1 MRKLLIGFAVVLAV
15 CFAAYLRFHQAAEPA
30 ELVYAGNREVTLW
43 STTAQVREPVATA
56 NYGDRLEILA
66 RSQDQVQVRTASGV
80 VGWTS
85 EDDLLSAA
93 LWQKA
98 KDLESQAASL
108 TVEARGRLRA
118 IGNLHVAP
126 GRDTPRIRQLAKA
139 IPVDLFE
146 RQSVEVLPGT
156 SAATPAKEM
165 PPTDAPDAKPAQTKK
180 EDWWFIRAHLPND
193 STVSGWM
200 LGRFVDLDVPAP
212 LPDYASSAGMR
223 IVAWFELNRVAD
235 DSGQNKSQY
244 LLLGTRG
251 PEGQPCD
258 FTQMRVFT
266 WGAQRQ
272 RYETAYVESDVCG
285 KLPLKLTTPSAPG
298 GDVAFSF
305 DDLSDG
311 TSQQRTYRMHQTIVR
326 RERESGSPPVKKK
339 HARG

>member
-15 CFAAYLRFHQAAEPA
+15 CFAAYLRFHHAPEPP
-30 ELVYAGNREVTLW
+30 ELAYAGNREVTLW

-56 NYGDRLEILA
+56 KYGDRLEILA
-66 RSQDQVQVRTASGV
+66 RSQDQVQVRTTTGV

-85 EDDLLSAA
+85 EDELLSAA

-98 KDLESQAASL
+98 KDLESQTGSL

-126 GRDTPRIRQLAKA
+126 GRETPRIRQLAKA

-146 RQSVEVLPGT
+146 RQVAEVLPGT
-156 SAATPAKEM
+156 SGASAAKE
-165 PPTDAPDAKPAQTKK
+165 PPPADTSDAKPAQIKK

-200 LGRFVDLDVPAP
+200 LGRFVDLEVPAP
-212 LPDYASSAGMR
+212 LPDYATSAGMR

-235 DSGQNKSQY
+235 DSAGTKPQY
-244 LLLGTRG
+244 LVLGTRG

-258 FTQMRVFT
+258 FTQMRVYT
-266 WGAQRQ
+266 WGSQRQ

-285 KLPLKLTTPSAPG
+285 KLPLKLATASAPG
-298 GDVAFSF
+298 GDVAFTF
-305 DDLSDG
+305 DDQSDG
-311 TSQQRTYRMHQTIVR
+311 TSERRTYRMHQTIVR
-326 RERESGSPPVKKK
+326 REREGGSTPAKRK